1 MCLNSGLLPFHVRGE
16 GAHVHKGQG
25 DGVGR
30 GQGAAYL
37 PGTEGPFLSFIRNL
51 EIISRLCTAVI
62 TWPKANTKFS
72 LD

>member
-25 DGVGR
+25 AGVGG

-37 PGTEGPFLSFIRNL
+37 PGTEGPFPLFHQES
-51 EIISRLCTAVI
+51 
-62 TWPKANTKFS
+62 
-72 LD
+72 